1 MSAVRTEDVLAYA
14 SLRPMREADLDAVM
28 RIEEAAYPFPWTRG
42 IFRDCMRA
50 DYPMWV
56 QKLDDE
62 IVGYGVLSVALDEAH
77 LLNLCTAAQAEGRGL
92 GRHMLRALLRI
103 ARAGGA
109 QRVFLEVRPSNKRAI
124 KLYDAAG
131 FNEIGRR
138 PRYYPAANNC
148 REDALVMAM
157 ELLPDDIAKMPPL

>member
-1 MSAVRTEDVLAYA
+1 MSAVRTNDVLAYA

-28 RIEEAAYPFPWTRG
+28 RIEQCAYPFPWTRG

-56 QKLDDE
+56 QELDGA

-77 LLNLCTAAQAEGRGL
+77 VLNLCTAAQAEGRGL
-92 GRHMLRALLRI
+92 GRHMLHALLRI

-124 KLYDAAG
+124 TLYDAAG

-138 PRYYPAANNC
+138 PRYYPAPNNG
-148 REDALVMAM
+148 REDAVVMAM
-157 ELLPDDIAKMPPL
+157 ELLSENPR

>member
-1 MSAVRTEDVLAYA
+1 MSAVRTDDVLAYA
-14 SLRPMREADLDAVM
+14 SLRPMRDADLDVVM
-28 RIEEAAYPFPWTRG
+28 RIETHAYPFPWTLG

-50 DYPMWV
+50 DYAMWV
-56 QKLDDE
+56 QELDGA
-62 IVGYGVLSVALDEAH
+62 IVGYGVLSVAMDEAH
-77 LLNLCTAAQAEGRGL
+77 VLNLCTAAPAEGRGL

-109 QRVFLEVRPSNKRAI
+109 QRVFLEVRPSNQRAI
-124 KLYDAAG
+124 ALYDAAG

-138 PRYYPAANNC
+138 PRYYPAVNHG

-157 ELLPDDIAKMPPL
+157 ELLPDN